1 MGCLFDGKLF
11 LGAKATP
18 VRLDDPRAM
27 LSRQSYGDIV
37 AAGID
42 DQHLVA
48 EGERRQAGRQLRCGI
63 LGDENSGKFDWIH
76 QFLAADAEMGRNLA
90 HRRRCA

>member
-1 MGCLFDGKLF
+1 MGSLFDGELF
-11 LGAKATP
+11 LRAKAAP

-27 LSRQSYGDIV
+27 LPRDYHRVVI

-42 DQHLVA
+42 DEHLVA

-63 LGDENSGKFDWIH
+63 LGDENSGKFDWSH
-76 QFLAADAEMGRNLA
+76 QFGTADAEMGRI
-90 HRRRCA
+90 